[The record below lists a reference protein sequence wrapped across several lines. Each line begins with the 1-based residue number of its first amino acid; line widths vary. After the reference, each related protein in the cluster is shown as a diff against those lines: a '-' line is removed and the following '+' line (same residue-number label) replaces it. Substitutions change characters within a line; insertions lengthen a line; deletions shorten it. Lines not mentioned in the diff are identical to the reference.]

1 MKNGIERRRYLRAP
15 LALTL
20 VVKTPQGP
28 MEGKTVDI
36 SISGLSIMLFSEV
49 PEIDEEFDV
58 AIKLPTGRKMS
69 IGCKK
74 VWWGKRISNDNLY
87 DAIGVHF
94 TKISTADKKILTT
107 LIEDH
112 FLILTYKKFNLG
124 KKVSPDNDNQ

>member
-1 MKNGIERRRYLRAP
+1 
-15 LALTL
+15 
-20 VVKTPQGP
+20 

-49 PEIDEEFDV
+49 PETDDEFDV
-58 AIKLPTGRKMS
+58 AIKLPNGRKMS
-69 IGCKK
+69 IACKK

-94 TKISTADKKILTT
+94 TRISPADKKMITT

-112 FLILTYKKFNLG
+112 FLILTYKKLYPG
-124 KKVSPDNDNQ
+124 KKYHPNDDNK